1 MTPHLHAPGPADRPN
16 PPFTVLIVDDSAV
29 MRAMIARTLRLSG
42 LPLADVV
49 EAADG
54 ASGLDAL
61 WRAPVDIALV
71 DLNMP
76 IMNGEE
82 LIDRLRAE
90 PELARLPVVVISTE
104 GSARRIRALEAK
116 GVTFVHKPFTPETL
130 RDTILSVL
138 SYTPEGPMA
147 GHENPDAAQLP
158 AGAAP
163 SGGDLDF

>member
-1 MTPHLHAPGPADRPN
+1 MTPHLHAPEPAEGRR

-54 ASGLDAL
+54 AAGLDAL

-82 LIDRLRAE
+82 LIDRLRGE
-90 PELARLPVVVISTE
+90 PELARLPVVVVSTE
-104 GSARRIRALEAK
+104 GSVTRIRSLEEK
-116 GVTFVHKPFTPETL
+116 GVTFVHKPFTPEAL

-138 SYTPEGPMA
+138 SYTPESPMA
-147 GHENPDAAQLP
+147 GHENCDATQLP

>member
-1 MTPHLHAPGPADRPN
+1 MTPCPHTPDPADRPG
-16 PPFTVLIVDDSAV
+16 PPFSFLIVDDSAV

-42 LPLADVV
+42 LPLADIV

-54 ASGLDAL
+54 AAGLEAL

-90 PELARLPVVVISTE
+90 PEFARLPVVVISTE
-104 GSARRIRALEAK
+104 GSVTRIRALEAK

-130 RDTILSVL
+130 RDTILSVV
-138 SYTPEGPMA
+138 SYTPDGPLA
-147 GHENPDAAQLP
+147 GHENPDATQLP